1 MFIKLKLL
9 LWWNTYRPNFTP
21 PSPSEKNFTIK
32 KVCTAHAQI
41 KNCRPVIAAKKN
53 CSEVILPLTPPPH
66 PHPPYTHTHTHTHTH
81 LHLHLHLQWLPTR
94 SYNGH
99 SVGGRSGLIYMVSLV
114 LNSSVLLMSSTAGG
128 SLFHSRMVRG
138 QKLFLYSSQLL
149 WIVRNF
155 MGWDPLVLRSG
166 LWVT

>member
-1 MFIKLKLL
+1 MVDTTGVIVWVTKRLCNVVILVAIHVLYLLNIAVKIKQFFVWVNISVTITVFVFSGPVDKRITVLWQLSLL
-9 LWWNTYRPNFTP
+9 LCECY
-21 PSPSEKNFTIK
+21 
-32 KVCTAHAQI
+32 
-41 KNCRPVIAAKKN
+41 
-53 CSEVILPLTPPPH
+53 
-66 PHPPYTHTHTHTHTH
+66 
-81 LHLHLHLQWLPTR
+81 LHLHLQWLPTR